1 LVMSTEDVVGKA
13 RGVITKL
20 RTAEALIRS
29 GKLDDGVRLF
39 NEVTKEAREA
49 GLFDNYIAIIR
60 KIRRLIKESQLKQ
73 SKASKAE
80 AKSSGE
86 T

>member
-29 GKLDDGVRLF
+29 GKLDDGVKLF
-39 NEVTKEAREA
+39 NEVTKEAKET

-80 AKSSGE
+80 AKSNGGA
-86 T
+86 

>member
-1 LVMSTEDVVGKA
+1 MVMSTEDVVGKA
-13 RGVITKL
+13 RDVITKL

-39 NEVTKEAREA
+39 NEVTKEARET

-60 KIRRLIKESQLKQ
+60 KIRRLIRESQLKQ

-80 AKSSGE
+80 AKSGGGA
-86 T
+86 

>member
-1 LVMSTEDVVGKA
+1 MVMSTEDVVSKA
-13 RGVITKL
+13 RDVITKL

-29 GKLDDGVRLF
+29 GKLDDGVKLF
-39 NEVTKEAREA
+39 NEVTKEARET

-80 AKSSGE
+80 DKSSGE

>member
-13 RGVITKL
+13 RDVITKL

-73 SKASKAE
+73 PKASKAE

>member
-1 LVMSTEDVVGKA
+1 MVMSTEDVVGKA
-13 RGVITKL
+13 RDVITKL

-39 NEVTKEAREA
+39 NEVTKEARET

-60 KIRRLIKESQLKQ
+60 KIRRLIRESQLKQ

-80 AKSSGE
+80 DKSSGE

>member
-1 LVMSTEDVVGKA
+1 M
-13 RGVITKL
+13 
-20 RTAEALIRS
+20 
-29 GKLDDGVRLF
+29 F
-39 NEVTKEAREA
+39 NEVTKEARET
-49 GLFDNYIAIIR
+49 GLFDSYIAIIR